1 MSLRE
6 HHERKPANYWVDA
19 GRTGKDQ
26 KARVLHEP
34 QFFTRCAKREQRSS
48 SQNAELENIP
58 IKSLNDFLCKESS
71 PERLVLCFDEF
82 GQKPVEHGDPP
93 SVEAIFIRDKR
104 RLEAGSSPSP
114 RVQVYF
120 LTTLMRNPSEPRSE
134 HGIPTPLD
142 EDHPDSQRQTRNS
155 DGNQDMDDQPSDDD
169 MAEEEGWHDLGLR
182 DLDEEPP
189 ARKLSMRE
197 WQALKILAHHE
208 WENKVRLLPRDLRSR
223 LAAGVNGLRST
234 AMANCAHDVH
244 GDIAKSANQESAHAA
259 RCVSCHLT

>member
-1 MSLRE
+1 MAATASTRATTVDHLGQHHMELRSQ
-6 HHERKPANYWVDA
+6 VSV
-19 GRTGKDQ
+19 GGG
-26 KARVLHEP
+26 
-34 QFFTRCAKREQRSS
+34 RSS
-48 SQNAELENIP
+48 DNQDTNSAVATAA
-58 IKSLNDFLCKESS
+58 LNRST
-71 PERLVLCFDEF
+71 
-82 GQKPVEHGDPP
+82 VEHGDPP

-169 MAEEEGWHDLGLR
+169 MAEEEVWHDLGLR

-223 LAAGVNGLRST
+223 LAAFKSSPEYT
-234 AMANCAHDVH
+234 CAVRL
-244 GDIAKSANQESAHAA
+244 QRVEPTPA
-259 RCVSCHLT
+259 RLASFSLIRRVGRGSSPVGGG